1 MELTAA
7 QGGLPVSVDSTSG
20 DRAQLNNNNNN
31 KKQQKPLQTQTTLSD
46 SFEESSGSPNTE
58 VEI

>member
-1 MELTAA
+1 MEPTAA

-20 DRAQLNNNNNN
+20 DRAQLN
-31 KKQQKPLQTQTTLSD
+31 KKHQKPLQMQTTLSD